1 MQLWSFS
8 KKKKTCLKYEK
19 EQVSSTLHAWSVV
32 GQSSGPVAAG
42 ESRDSTLDLDSTSST
57 TSAIHSSP
65 QCSAVQQRLTVWFI
79 KTISKIVCSYTSLSL
94 SCLRCFIWREDCCAV
109 NVKWSVVM
117 QIMHWL
123 SRSKTARRI
132 SDTIYN
138 SYNSHTHNL
147 QSTILFPNVNSLLKS
162 PTFSWKES
170 CSEPLNTFSM
180 PQTESIFLVLD
191 IYLWLEKSVATNQI
205 LSVIQRLSHGSDS
218 SWVWSL
224 HCNWWRLSNIICM
237 HYTIWDI
244 HTKCKMQ
251 NSICPDEIANYLCN
265 CIGLAANQA
274 APGMHGRFL
283 VVGFPNWHVSGCHFQ
298 EQVGWGSWQIFSCWI
313 IMDMVNRFVFGSH
326 NARGKGW
333 PRPNAKFL
341 MWSKKFSFSVDLIM
355 VRCSVPIQW
364 LSYYTPSPQQCNVA
378 SL

>member
-1 MQLWSFS
+1 
-8 KKKKTCLKYEK
+8 
-19 EQVSSTLHAWSVV
+19 
-32 GQSSGPVAAG
+32 
-42 ESRDSTLDLDSTSST
+42 
-57 TSAIHSSP
+57 
-65 QCSAVQQRLTVWFI
+65 
-79 KTISKIVCSYTSLSL
+79 
-94 SCLRCFIWREDCCAV
+94 
-109 NVKWSVVM
+109 
-117 QIMHWL
+117 MHWL

-138 SYNSHTHNL
+138 SHNSHTHNL
-147 QSTILFPNVNSLLKS
+147 QSTVLFPNVNSMLEY

-237 HYTIWDI
+237 QYTIWDI

-251 NSICPDEIANYLCN
+251 NSIWPDEIANYLCN
-265 CIGLAANQA
+265 CTGLAANQA

-378 SL
+378 SPQCAMDSHFATQHSAQCALRTSCTPWLANTPR